1 VSIRPPAVRLTDG
14 SKQLKHT
21 RDRRHSDIRIEQM
34 QGDQSIFSFE
44 SIGDKAMKSIEYKET
59 RIKNYALWTVQWLLA
74 LLFLWAGGVKLVL
87 PLEMLKGPVALP
99 GLFVRFIGV
108 AEALGAI
115 GLILPWLL
123 RIRPVL
129 TPLAAAGLVIIMI
142 GATVVTLMGGGG
154 AFALFPA
161 TVGILAA
168 SVAYRR
174 WRAVPYRRSVDFQKA
189 DSGLRALS
197 SEA

>member
-1 VSIRPPAVRLTDG
+1 
-14 SKQLKHT
+14 
-21 RDRRHSDIRIEQM
+21 
-34 QGDQSIFSFE
+34 
-44 SIGDKAMKSIEYKET
+44 MKSIEYKET
-59 RIKNYALWTVQWLLA
+59 RIKNYALWVIQWLLA
-74 LLFLWAGGVKLVL
+74 LLFLWAGGAKLVL
-87 PLEMLKGPVALP
+87 PLETLKGPVALP
-99 GLFVRFIGV
+99 GLFVRFIGL

-142 GATVVTLMGGGG
+142 GATVITLMGGG
-154 AFALFPA
+154 ALALFPA

-168 SVAYRR
+168 SVAYGRR
-174 WRAVPYRRSVDFQKA
+174 RAAPRRRSEDFRKT
-189 DSGLRALS
+189 DSGFRALS

>member
-1 VSIRPPAVRLTDG
+1 
-14 SKQLKHT
+14 
-21 RDRRHSDIRIEQM
+21 
-34 QGDQSIFSFE
+34 
-44 SIGDKAMKSIEYKET
+44 MKSIEYKET
-59 RIKNYALWTVQWLLA
+59 RIKNYALWVVQWLLA

-99 GLFVRFIGV
+99 GLFVRFIGL
-108 AEALGAI
+108 AEALGAV

-142 GATVVTLMGGGG
+142 GATVITQIGGGG
-154 AFALFPA
+154 AFTLFPA

-168 SVAYRR
+168 SVAYGR
-174 WRAVPYRRSVDFQKA
+174 WQAAPYRRSVDF
-189 DSGLRALS
+189 RPLS
-197 SEA
+197 SES